1 MNELQFEDPSITA
14 CASQRA
20 PRAPR
25 RARFV
30 RRTATAL
37 LMVLYGGLSATSAF
51 GVASHFEAALEF
63 GACDRDG
70 DGAISDVEWKA
81 TLDGQFAAPPRVRRA
96 LFDKLDDDGD
106 GAVSATEF
114 AARRP
119 ALLAFLEQFWLEATV
134 DDPVDPG
141 PQFVPYDPS
150 RPVIDDA
157 AVYGAT
163 YHRHR
168 ELTRDATPWA
178 KLELGRLPL
187 AVASPA
193 PPWRELAGDQR
204 PRELAELVAATLI
217 IAAGEG
223 DDFFTAGAVLISPD
237 GLALTN
243 YHVGEYIRDK
253 MTALSSDGRCRRV
266 TQLLAGNAVTDTA
279 LIRIEGDDLP
289 WVPLAKTPPA
299 AGEEIV
305 VVHHPENRFYTFDRG
320 YVMRYSLVGG
330 VPTMEISAPYAP
342 GASGCG
348 IYNAER
354 ELVGLVSSI
363 AVGDGPFLADSFGD
377 FGDEPLEHLEA
388 GEAEEEE
395 SEDFALLDD
404 ASDLLAM
411 DTLVVKH
418 AVPLQSLLELH
429 RAPPDEPTSAQ
440 LADAKNAAA
449 ELQQRLRAGEW
460 DKASQLMTR
469 RGQDAFCVDQVDA
482 LRAAREESPDALLLA
497 LLVERHG
504 LQPALDALDSNDPP
518 RVIDARVLESLEAS
532 GDRWKVVAAICHAD
546 RQRLLESWSPLFGQV
561 VDAFAGDDA
570 VILVTRMDPEEE
582 ATFDPPVYI
591 RLSFADGAWRYDGI
605 DWVRTDAA
613 RLQTESAASSRATR

>member
-1 MNELQFEDPSITA
+1 
-14 CASQRA
+14 
-20 PRAPR
+20 
-25 RARFV
+25 V
-30 RRTATAL
+30 
-37 LMVLYGGLSATSAF
+37 
-51 GVASHFEAALEF
+51 
-63 GACDRDG
+63 
-70 DGAISDVEWKA
+70 
-81 TLDGQFAAPPRVRRA
+81 
-96 LFDKLDDDGD
+96 
-106 GAVSATEF
+106 
-114 AARRP
+114 
-119 ALLAFLEQFWLEATV
+119 LAFLEQFWLEATV

-141 PQFVPYDPS
+141 PEFVPYDPL
-150 RPVIDDA
+150 RPIIDDA

-163 YHRHR
+163 YHRHM

-187 AVASPA
+187 ALGGAA
-193 PPWRELAGDQR
+193 PPWRELEGDER

-279 LIRIEGDDLP
+279 LIRIEGEDLP

-348 IYNAER
+348 IYNAQR

-363 AVGDGPFLADSFGD
+363 AVGDGPYLADSFGD
-377 FGDEPLEHLEA
+377 FDAEPLDHDDAGE
-388 GEAEEEE
+388 GEAEGEGEGEEI
-395 SEDFALLDD
+395 EDLDLLDD

-418 AVPLQSLLELH
+418 AVPLRSLLELH
-429 RAPPDEPTSAQ
+429 RAPPDEETSVQ
-440 LADAKNAAA
+440 LADAKNAVAA
-449 ELQQRLRAGEW
+449 LQQRLRAGQW
-460 DKASQLMTR
+460 DEASQMMTR
-469 RGQDAFCVDQVDA
+469 RGLDAFCVDQVDA
-482 LRAAREESPDALLLA
+482 LRAAREESPDALLLT
-497 LLVERHG
+497 LLVQRHR
-504 LQPALDALDSNDPP
+504 LQPALDALNSSDPP
-518 RVIDARVLESLEAS
+518 RVMDARVLETLDAG
-532 GDRWKVVAAICHAD
+532 GDRWKVVAAICNAD
-546 RQRLLESWSPLFGQV
+546 RQRLLETWSPLFGQV
-561 VDAFAGDDA
+561 TDAFADDDA
-570 VILVTRMDPEEE
+570 VILVTRMDPDEEP
-582 ATFDPPVYI
+582 TFDPPIYI
-591 RLSFADGAWRYDGI
+591 RFVSAEGAWRYDGI
-605 DWVRTDAA
+605 DWVRTDAS
-613 RLQTESAASSRATR
+613 RLQAENAASTEETR